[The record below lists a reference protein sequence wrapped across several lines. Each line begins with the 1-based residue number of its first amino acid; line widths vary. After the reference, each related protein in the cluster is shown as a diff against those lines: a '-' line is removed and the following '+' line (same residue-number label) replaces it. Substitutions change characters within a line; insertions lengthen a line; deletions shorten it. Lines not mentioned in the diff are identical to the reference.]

1 MDLTTIVGV
10 GASVF
15 TSSALI
21 PQVVKLLKEKKSED
35 VSILMLTVLLLGLG
49 LWVYY
54 GILKSDL
61 IIIVSNVFAAC
72 VNILTFVLTIYFRK
86 K

>member
-1 MDLTTIVGV
+1 MDLTTIVGI
-10 GASVF
+10 GASAL

-21 PQVVKLLKEKKSED
+21 PQIVKLLKEKKSED

-54 GILKSDL
+54 GILKSDP
-61 IIIVSNVFAAC
+61 IIIVSNVFAAG
-72 VNILTFVLTIYFRK
+72 VNIFTFVLTIYFRK
-86 K
+86 R